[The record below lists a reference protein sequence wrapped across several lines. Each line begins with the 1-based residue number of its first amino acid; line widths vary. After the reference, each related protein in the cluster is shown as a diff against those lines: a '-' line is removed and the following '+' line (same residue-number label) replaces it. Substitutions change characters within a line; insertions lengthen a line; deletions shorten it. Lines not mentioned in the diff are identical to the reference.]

1 MLPGSSRPNAK
12 ALNRHVASPGQ
23 VENSCDPSAWSM
35 YADIAMRNLT
45 LQMTDDLRRELD
57 EISRRERR
65 PTGDVAVSMLERSL
79 RVNRFRGLR
88 QRTLEAL
95 GSEAPRTDR
104 DALDE
109 IS

>member
-1 MLPGSSRPNAK
+1 
-12 ALNRHVASPGQ
+12 
-23 VENSCDPSAWSM
+23 M
-35 YADIAMRNLT
+35 YNGDVMKNLT
-45 LQMTDDLRRELD
+45 LQLTDDLRRELD
-57 EISRRERR
+57 EISRREQRS
-65 PTGDVAVSMLERSL
+65 TEDVAVSMLERSL